1 MGAPRITG
9 ERRMRNAPRISPTR
23 DAVGIGLPTRRERPL
38 CRSATPG
45 GGWAVGHTRVRPCGV
60 ERQLYAF
67 PRRRIPRRKTR
78 EGRDRPLRR
87 MFLAPS
93 GRKGDPAWPPAEN
106 RRGILASVIL
116 SDAKDLLVNPT
127 RSIFCQKLCSG

>member
-1 MGAPRITG
+1 M
-9 ERRMRNAPRISPTR
+9 
-23 DAVGIGLPTRRERPL
+23 
-38 CRSATPG
+38 
-45 GGWAVGHTRVRPCGV
+45 GHTRVRPCGV

-87 MFLAPS
+87 ILVAPS

-116 SDAKDLLVNPT
+116 SEAKDLFSDGALYTGEILRAFRTTGADDPAVAGAAGRGESFFGLRPQHDRLGCGLGMT
-127 RSIFCQKLCSG
+127 GWAAVAVRA